1 MKRRKKTEFYLLR
14 KRSLSEGDLFI
25 TDYIRTKQRLEILEE
40 RLIQLNNLIGKKIL
54 IGNVKVEGIDL
65 CRPCRHLAESLKQ
78 DNILKEF
85 LRRGGLRCQILS
97 SSKINVGDEIKI
109 LD

>member
-40 RLIQLNNLIGKKIL
+40 RLIQLNKLINDKEISVEDDKK
-54 IGNVKVEGIDL
+54 N
-65 CRPCRHLAESLKQ
+65 
-78 DNILKEF
+78 
-85 LRRGGLRCQILS
+85 
-97 SSKINVGDEIKI
+97 
-109 LD
+109 

>member
-40 RLIQLNNLIGKKIL
+40 RLIQLNNLINQKEISIEDDKK
-54 IGNVKVEGIDL
+54 N
-65 CRPCRHLAESLKQ
+65 
-78 DNILKEF
+78 
-85 LRRGGLRCQILS
+85 
-97 SSKINVGDEIKI
+97 
-109 LD
+109 

>member
-40 RLIQLNNLIGKKIL
+40 RLTQLNNLINDREISVEDDKK
-54 IGNVKVEGIDL
+54 N
-65 CRPCRHLAESLKQ
+65 
-78 DNILKEF
+78 
-85 LRRGGLRCQILS
+85 
-97 SSKINVGDEIKI
+97 
-109 LD
+109 

>member
-40 RLIQLNNLIGKKIL
+40 RLIQFNKLLNNKGISVEDYKK
-54 IGNVKVEGIDL
+54 N
-65 CRPCRHLAESLKQ
+65 
-78 DNILKEF
+78 
-85 LRRGGLRCQILS
+85 
-97 SSKINVGDEIKI
+97 
-109 LD
+109 

>member
-40 RLIQLNNLIGKKIL
+40 RLTQLNNLINDKEISVEDDKK
-54 IGNVKVEGIDL
+54 N
-65 CRPCRHLAESLKQ
+65 
-78 DNILKEF
+78 
-85 LRRGGLRCQILS
+85 
-97 SSKINVGDEIKI
+97 
-109 LD
+109 

>member
-40 RLIQLNNLIGKKIL
+40 RLNQLNKLINDKEISVEDDKK
-54 IGNVKVEGIDL
+54 N
-65 CRPCRHLAESLKQ
+65 
-78 DNILKEF
+78 
-85 LRRGGLRCQILS
+85 
-97 SSKINVGDEIKI
+97 
-109 LD
+109 

>member
-40 RLIQLNNLIGKKIL
+40 RLTQFNKLLNDREILWEDDKK
-54 IGNVKVEGIDL
+54 N
-65 CRPCRHLAESLKQ
+65 
-78 DNILKEF
+78 
-85 LRRGGLRCQILS
+85 
-97 SSKINVGDEIKI
+97 
-109 LD
+109 

>member
-40 RLIQLNNLIGKKIL
+40 RLTQLNNLINDKEILVDDDKK
-54 IGNVKVEGIDL
+54 N
-65 CRPCRHLAESLKQ
+65 
-78 DNILKEF
+78 
-85 LRRGGLRCQILS
+85 
-97 SSKINVGDEIKI
+97 
-109 LD
+109 